1 MVRVRIA
8 DDDAFQRFHA
18 MAPEEVAYPGADL
31 GLARVE
37 QVVLAAG
44 LY

>member
-8 DDDAFQRFHA
+8 DDDAIQRFRA
-18 MAPEEVAYPGADL
+18 IAPEEVDYPGAEL